1 LKGVSGDVIILE
13 EAAYC
18 DPGLVSE
25 VVVPLLSMQQSVLLC
40 ISTIL
45 DSGNHYSKMME
56 MTDDYGHNIFETI
69 KITLVCDDC
78 LKTDHPE
85 KCRHKLASMPRW
97 LSSKK
102 VETVRALLAEDP
114 AMLLR
119 ESLGISADGSEK
131 AFGTEAIE
139 AMMRR
144 VPNRLRYDVREPTT
158 NVNHVFVACDP
169 SGGGAS
175 AFSVA
180 SLVQEANGSLQV
192 HGPLSP
198 ISSFHMLVS
207 VLHMT
212 TSASGRWAMPLRNE
226 GTVAGSTRASRSA
239 TSVGSRLAKCV
250 RTGSSACSANSSA
263 ARRAAMPA

>member
-1 LKGVSGDVIILE
+1 MV
-13 EAAYC
+13 
-18 DPGLVSE
+18 
-25 VVVPLLSMQQSVLLC
+25 
-40 ISTIL
+40 
-45 DSGNHYSKMME
+45 
-56 MTDDYGHNIFETI
+56 DDYGNAIFESI

-139 AMMRR
+139 AMIKR
-144 VPNRLRYDVREPTT
+144 VPKRLTYNIREPES

-175 AFSVA
+175 AFSIA
-180 SLVQEANGSLQV
+180 SLVQEANGFLQV
-192 HGPLSP
+192 CAL
-198 ISSFHMLVS
+198 
-207 VLHMT
+207 
-212 TSASGRWAMPLRNE
+212 
-226 GTVAGSTRASRSA
+226 
-239 TSVGSRLAKCV
+239 
-250 RTGSSACSANSSA
+250 
-263 ARRAAMPA
+263 

>member
-1 LKGVSGDVIILE
+1 ML
-13 EAAYC
+13 
-18 DPGLVSE
+18 PGSLA
-25 VVVPLLSMQQSVLLC
+25 Q
-40 ISTIL
+40 
-45 DSGNHYSKMME
+45 
-56 MTDDYGHNIFETI
+56 
-69 KITLVCDDC
+69 VCDEC

-85 KCRHKLASMPRW
+85 RCRHKLASMPRW

-144 VPNRLRYDVREPTT
+144 VPKRLVYNVREPES

-175 AFSVA
+175 AFSIA
-180 SLVQEANGSLQV
+180 SLVQEANGFLQV
-192 HGPLSP
+192 NTHYAAPSP
-198 ISSFHMLVS
+198 MSSIHMLES
-207 VLHMT
+207 MLHST
-212 TSASGRWAMPLRNE
+212 TRPSGRCAMPLRKE
-226 GTVAGSTRASRSA
+226 GMVAGSTRFCRSA
-239 TSVGSRLAKCV
+239 TSSGSLRAK
-250 RTGSSACSANSSA
+250 
-263 ARRAAMPA
+263 